1 MVRIWGLAGVIGA
14 TLITNWTVDFLY
26 NPRLVYKKVFK
37 LDVIR
42 YYKMVF
48 SRVVITAIVG
58 AISYYVW
65 NLFIGY
71 VTSGTVKFL
80 ISCVILGVAVLIT
93 FTIIYSVLY
102 ESYRNLIRRIYNLFV
117 RRMEGRTS

>member
-1 MVRIWGLAGVIGA
+1 
-14 TLITNWTVDFLY
+14 
-26 NPRLVYKKVFK
+26 
-37 LDVIR
+37 
-42 YYKMVF
+42 MVF
-48 SRVVITAIVG
+48 SRVVITSIVG

-65 NLFIGY
+65 NMFIGY